1 MINKPSFGQ
10 ANLAALI
17 ALAVGSILGL
27 FALGS
32 IAAIVAR
39 EPQWLAVAPKA
50 NIFSFFVCGAVG
62 WLLGGQIGPR
72 LEKLLGLRN
81 GHIVGGIV
89 GGLVPVA
96 IVAGYG
102 WYLATQPA

>member
-1 MINKPSFGQ
+1 MTRKPTFGQ

-17 ALAVGSILGL
+17 ALALGSILGL

-32 IAAIVAR
+32 IPAVVSGDV
-39 EPQWLAVAPKA
+39 QYLAVAPTM
-50 NIFSFFVCGAVG
+50 NIISFFACGAVG
-62 WLLGGQIGPR
+62 WILGGQLGPI
-72 LEKLLGLRN
+72 LEGPLGTRN
-81 GHIVGGIV
+81 GQIVGGIL
-89 GGLVPVA
+89 GALVPVL

>member
-39 EPQWLAVAPKA
+39 EPQWLGVAPKA
-50 NIFSFFVCGAVG
+50 NIFSFFACGTVG

>member
-1 MINKPSFGQ
+1 MIRKPTFGQ

-17 ALAVGSILGL
+17 ALAIGSILGL

-32 IAAIVAR
+32 IPAVVAR
-39 EPQWLAVAPKA
+39 EPQFLAVAPTM
-50 NIFSFFVCGAVG
+50 NIICFFASGVAG

-72 LEKLLGLRN
+72 LEKPLGSRN
-81 GHIVGGIV
+81 GHIVGGIISGLIPV
-89 GGLVPVA
+89 G
-96 IVAGYG
+96 IVAACG